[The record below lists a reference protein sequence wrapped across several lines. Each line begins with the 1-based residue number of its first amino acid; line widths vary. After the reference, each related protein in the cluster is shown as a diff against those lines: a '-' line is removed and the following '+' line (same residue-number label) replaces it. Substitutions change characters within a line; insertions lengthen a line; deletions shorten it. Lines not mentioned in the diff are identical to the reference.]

1 MFVLRVYVFYVPVV
15 KMFAIALD
23 RVVLHLPWTALL
35 FFFSSMP
42 TAALPWPA
50 HSATHSKRTKQV
62 SEKTNRINFCH
73 RRTITTEITLKHVF
87 SPHPLV
93 PGHLLIEALLSCLIY
108 FQEAQ
113 RFKNSLGIFCFVHHP
128 RFYVPFLLLDTA
140 DKTGIN

>member
-1 MFVLRVYVFYVPVV
+1 MFVLRVCVFYVPVV

-23 RVVLHLPWTALL
+23 RVVLHFPWIALL
-35 FFFSSMP
+35 FFFRRCQRQP
-42 TAALPWPA
+42 YPDPHTRQ
-50 HSATHSKRTKQV
+50 RTRNEPNKLAK
-62 SEKTNRINFCH
+62 KTNRINFCH

-128 RFYVPFLLLDTA
+128 RFYTPFLLLDTA